1 MEKLKAY
8 YNIIQ
13 GSQLTLNPRVSVLRH
28 NGGIYLF
35 DPITRT
41 CASLNDAMLA
51 FITKP
56 NNVASLKK
64 PFCKDLNGLMDVTKH
79 LCELGILIAPEDAE
93 HNVSHCMPNNSDSMM
108 NLAIF
113 VTTKCNLRCTYC
125 YARGGDSEKT
135 ISKDILRL
143 AMDHFFSTINS
154 TTTHEK
160 ERRKTINLSIHGGGE
175 PTVEFAILKDIVE
188 NFCRRARAMDLKP
201 TVGMGTNGTYDDSIH
216 HWIIENNIN
225 VNVSLDGPHKIQNRL
240 RPFLSG
246 KPSYEVVIH
255 NLQSLVKEGRRV
267 TIRATITDEAME
279 TMEETVELASQL
291 GIAAV
296 HFEPLALAGRSTSSA
311 LSRPDAEQFAETF
324 LKCFLQGLKLDVD
337 VYYSGMRC
345 FEHIQQRFCSACGQN
360 FCVTPDGNITT
371 CFEVL
376 ESNDPAASAFFI
388 GKVDHIQGRVVLDQ
402 MRIDKL
408 NQRIAENMEACKGC
422 FLRYQCAGDC
432 PVKSFRHSNR
442 DLYSPDHYRCH
453 IAKQINKQ
461 LIAWLADGVIETR
474 DVEQTRVIAL
484 NHNII

>member
-8 YNIIQ
+8 YHIIQ

-35 DPITRT
+35 DPVTRT

-56 NNVASLKK
+56 NDVASLKK
-64 PFCKDLNGLMDVTKH
+64 LFCKDHNGLMDVTKH
-79 LCELGILIAPEDAE
+79 LCELGILIAPKDAE
-93 HNVSHCMPNNSDSMM
+93 HDVSHSMPNNSDSMM
-108 NLAIF
+108 NLAVF

-125 YARGGDSEKT
+125 YARGGDSAKT
-135 ISKDILRL
+135 ISRDILRL
-143 AMDHFFSTINS
+143 AMEHFFSTINS
-154 TTTHEK
+154 STTHEK
-160 ERRKTINLSIHGGGE
+160 DRRKNINLSIHGGGE
-175 PTVEFAILKDIVE
+175 PTIEFAILKDIVE
-188 NFCRRARAMDLKP
+188 DFCRRARTMGLEP
-201 TVGMGTNGTYDDSIH
+201 TVGMGTNGTYGDSIH
-216 HWIIENNIN
+216 RWIIENNIN
-225 VNVSLDGPHKIQNRL
+225 VNVSLDGPRKIQNRL
-240 RPFLSG
+240 RPFISG
-246 KPSYEVVIH
+246 EPSYEVVIR

-296 HFEPLALAGRSTSSA
+296 HFEPVALTGRCTSNA

-345 FEHIQQRFCSACGQN
+345 FEHIQQRFCSACGPN

-388 GKVDHIQGRVVLDQ
+388 GKVDFVQGRVVLDQ

-408 NQRIAENMEACKGC
+408 KQRIAENMEACKGC

-442 DLYSPDHYRCH
+442 DLYSPDHYRCQ
-453 IAKQINKQ
+453 IAKRINKQ
-461 LIAWLADGVIETR
+461 LIAWLADGVIEPR